1 MIKVFIEGKAM
12 KKSHKIIITLT
23 LLMCAIIGFV
33 CLIGFTIGGRFGWLH
48 IIIFAC
54 ISAVISFLSIL
65 FINGSNFTK
74 SNNFIEPFV
83 LLTITIT
90 VVFNVMYSGIN
101 KLSAANEVIAYDTT
115 IEYTST
121 GKQLHTDIGFYDK
134 NGNMQ
139 EIWDFNQFW
148 TDDESCP
155 EEGATIT
162 VEERQGGFGYPVF
175 KMTRVNGRIEK

>member
-1 MIKVFIEGKAM
+1 MIKIFIEGKIM
-12 KKSHKIIITLT
+12 KKSHKILITVT
-23 LLMCAIIGFV
+23 LLICAIIGFV

-48 IIIFAC
+48 VIIFAC

-65 FINGSNFTK
+65 FINGGSFII

-83 LLTITIT
+83 ILIITIT
-90 VVFNVMYSGIN
+90 VVFNVMYSGVN
-101 KLSAANEVIAYDTT
+101 KLSASNEVITYDTT
-115 IEYTST
+115 IEYTIN
-121 GKQLHTDIGFYDK
+121 GKQLHTDIGFYDR
-134 NGNMQ
+134 NGDMQ
-139 EIWDFNQFW
+139 VIWDFNQFW

-155 EEGATIT
+155 KEGAPIT

>member
-1 MIKVFIEGKAM
+1 MIKVFIEGKIM
-12 KKSHKIIITLT
+12 KRSHKILITVT
-23 LLMCAIIGFV
+23 LLICAIIGFV
-33 CLIGFTIGGRFGWLH
+33 CLIGFTVGGRFGWLH
-48 IIIFAC
+48 VIIFAC

-65 FINGSNFTK
+65 FINGIDFIK
-74 SNNFIEPFV
+74 SNNFIEPCV
-83 LLTITIT
+83 ILIIAIT
-90 VVFNVMYSGIN
+90 VIFNVMYSGIN
-101 KLSAANEVIAYDTT
+101 KLSASNDMITYDTKV
-115 IEYTST
+115 EYSYS
-121 GKQLHTDIGFYDK
+121 GKQLHTDIGFYDR

>member
-1 MIKVFIEGKAM
+1 MIKVFIEGKLM
-12 KKSHKIIITLT
+12 KKSHKILITII
-23 LLMCAIIGFV
+23 LLICAIIGFV

-48 IIIFAC
+48 AIIFAC

-65 FINGSNFTK
+65 FINGSDFTK
-74 SNNFIEPFV
+74 SNKFIEPFV
-83 LLTITIT
+83 ILIIAIT

-101 KLSAANEVIAYDTT
+101 KLSAGNEVITYYTT
-115 IEYTST
+115 IEYTSH
-121 GKQLHTDIGFYDK
+121 GKQLHTDIGFYDR

-148 TDDESCP
+148 TDDESYP
-155 EEGATIT
+155 EEGVTIT

>member
-1 MIKVFIEGKAM
+1 M
-12 KKSHKIIITLT
+12 
-23 LLMCAIIGFV
+23 
-33 CLIGFTIGGRFGWLH
+33 
-48 IIIFAC
+48 
-54 ISAVISFLSIL
+54 
-65 FINGSNFTK
+65 
-74 SNNFIEPFV
+74 
-83 LLTITIT
+83 
-90 VVFNVMYSGIN
+90 MYSGIN

-162 VEERQGGFGYPVF
+162 VEERQGGFGYHVF

>member
-1 MIKVFIEGKAM
+1 MIKAFIEGKIM
-12 KKSHKIIITLT
+12 KKSHKILITVT
-23 LLMCAIIGFV
+23 LLICAIIGFV

-48 IIIFAC
+48 VIIFGC

-65 FINGSNFTK
+65 FINGIDFIK
-74 SNNFIEPFV
+74 SNNSIEPFV
-83 LLTITIT
+83 ILIIAIT
-90 VVFNVMYSGIN
+90 VAFNVMYSGMN
-101 KLSAANEVIAYDTT
+101 KLSAGNEVITYDTT

-139 EIWDFNQFW
+139 VIWDFNQFW
-148 TDDESCP
+148 IDDESCP